1 MSVMNNMDME
11 KIIRVMISLLEDQ
24 EEVEIDYTIQRK
36 EETV

>member
-36 EETV
+36 EETA